1 MHFPIC
7 DHKLCLHFSC
17 STYVLMSFVEC
28 FRKHD
33 TFCQFVTKRGSK
45 YGEMIGWLDI
55 LVLSPNCQ
63 RGSLLVFLLAQ
74 LGSKIHRLLYM
85 GSNTSIE

>member
-1 MHFPIC
+1 M
-7 DHKLCLHFSC
+7 
-17 STYVLMSFVEC
+17 E
-28 FRKHD
+28 
-33 TFCQFVTKRGSK
+33 TFCHSVTKRESK

-63 RGSLLVFLLAQ
+63 KGSLLVFLLAQ
-74 LGSKIHRLLYM
+74 FGSKIQRLLYM